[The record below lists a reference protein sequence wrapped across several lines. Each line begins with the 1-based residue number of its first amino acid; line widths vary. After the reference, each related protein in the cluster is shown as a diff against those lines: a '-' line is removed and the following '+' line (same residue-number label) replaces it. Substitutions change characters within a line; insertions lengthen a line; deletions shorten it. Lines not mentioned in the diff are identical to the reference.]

1 MAFVAAVANAVDVAV
16 PAAVANAAA
25 VAVSAAVADAVLWR
39 TLLMWLYCI

>member
-25 VAVSAAVADAVLWR
+25 VAVFAAVADAVLWR